1 MDTIVDLAPMLRSS
15 IGFDHFF
22 SVLDHAIK
30 ARELRLAPSSAVG
43 GSPGRGTT

>member
-1 MDTIVDLAPMLRSS
+1 MDTVAALAPMRRSS

-30 ARELRLAPSSAVG
+30 ARDRAQYPPTLKKRTKTPTG
-43 GSPGRGTT
+43 